1 MCLVGF
7 MPNPPSTTSCIPTI
21 VEEAIV
27 EEAMVGSAGGTATTT
42 AAPTAADFFSPG
54 GIACSAIIRSAT
66 AGCLST
72 KLADQSDS
80 VQYRLNHYTDCGRT
94 WGDECGAVDGG
105 SVPAGFTATSTYS
118 VFCPSSPCWTG
129 DTWLNLNPEEHAYL
143 KQNKFTKNGSPV
155 VAAVMLQ
162 VSTKNTDGNMAAA
175 VSGGLACLAIG
186 AVLMVKLAER
196 RRRASYSKL
205 PTPV

>member
-1 MCLVGF
+1 M
-7 MPNPPSTTSCIPTI
+7 
-21 VEEAIV
+21 
-27 EEAMVGSAGGTATTT
+27 
-42 AAPTAADFFSPG
+42 
-54 GIACSAIIRSAT
+54 
-66 AGCLST
+66 
-72 KLADQSDS
+72 
-80 VQYRLNHYTDCGRT
+80 QYRLNHYTDCGLT

-118 VFCPSSPCWTG
+118 VLCPSSPCWTG
-129 DTWLNLNPEEHAYL
+129 DTWLNLDPEEHAYL

-155 VAAVMLQ
+155 GAAVMLQ

-196 RRRASYSKL
+196 HRRARYSKL